1 LKGRYTIVLIAHR
14 LSTIKHAHRIVLLNE
29 GRIEHIAPYDELLQK
44 SETFR
49 NMVAL
54 QDV

>member
-1 LKGRYTIVLIAHR
+1 LKGRYTVVLIAHR
-14 LSTIKHAHRIVLLNE
+14 LSTIKHAHRIVLLKE
-29 GRIEHIAPYDELLQK
+29 GRIDHVAPYDELLQQ

-49 NMVAL
+49 NMVAM